1 MKILEVR
8 NLTVYFYTYAGVVR
22 AVENVSF
29 DLYKGETLAIVGETG
44 SGKSVTTRAI
54 TRLVSPPGK
63 IVSGSVIYRRD
74 GEELDLLKLPDEELR
89 KIRGSEIAYV
99 FQDPSSA
106 LDPLYTVGY
115 QISETVAAHRGGK
128 IKQYLGEAVEL
139 LRRVLIPDPESR
151 SKAYPHQLSG
161 GMKQRSVIAMA
172 ISNRPKILIADEPTT
187 AVDVTVQ
194 AQLLHLF
201 KKLKEEIGMSIIF
214 ITHNMGLVAEHADR
228 VIVMYGGKIVEEGP
242 VDEVFENPRHPYTQ
256 GLLRA
261 VINPIKT
268 QERLEPVP
276 GTIPNLINPPAGC
289 RFHPRCPY
297 FIKGKCDVEEPPLVG
312 DRHKVACWLY
322 V

>member
-1 MKILEVR
+1 MKILEVK

-54 TRLVSPPGK
+54 TRLVAPPGK

-74 GEELDLLKLPDEELR
+74 GEELDLLKLPEEELR

-115 QISETVAAHRGGK
+115 QISEAVAAHRGGK

-242 VDEVFENPRHPYTQ
+242 VEEVFENPRHPYTQ

-261 VINPIKT
+261 VINPIKP

-297 FIKGKCDVEEPPLVG
+297 FIKGKCDVEEPPIVG